1 VAAKFRF
8 WQVCMRFLLGLIF
21 GLLLFP
27 VGIFA
32 YLHYGSV
39 PAAVADAPLPMERSI
54 THGSLHAR
62 IDREA
67 PKTAPIEPSP
77 TNLLI
82 GAQIYRDNCSGC
94 HGYYGQSSPFG
105 KHIFPEAPQLWAPHG
120 SGVVG
125 VSDDPVGETY
135 WKVRNGI
142 RLSGMPSFNGLLNE
156 TQMWQ
161 VSVLLASADKP
172 LPANVIDTVKPGA
185 APNP

>member
-1 VAAKFRF
+1 
-8 WQVCMRFLLGLIF
+8 MRFLLGFIV
-21 GLLLFP
+21 GLVLFP
-27 VGIFA
+27 LGFMA
-32 YLHYGSV
+32 YLYYGHV
-39 PAAVADAPLPMERSI
+39 PVAVADAPLLMERTI
-54 THGSLHAR
+54 AHRSLNVR

-67 PKTAPIEPSP
+67 PRNSPIEASP

-94 HGYYGQSSPFG
+94 HGSYGQSSPFG

-120 SGVVG
+120 SGIVG

-142 RLSGMPSFNGLLNE
+142 RLSGMPAFDNLLNQ

-161 VSVLLASADKP
+161 VSVLLANADKP
-172 LPANVIDTVKPGA
+172 LPANVIDAVKPVA
-185 APNP
+185 PPNP

>member
-1 VAAKFRF
+1 
-8 WQVCMRFLLGLIF
+8 MRFLLGLIL
-21 GLLLFP
+21 GLVLFP
-27 VGIFA
+27 LGFIA
-32 YLHYGSV
+32 YLYFGHV
-39 PAAVADAPLPMERSI
+39 PVAVADAPLLMERTI
-54 THGSLHAR
+54 THRSLNAR

-67 PKTAPIEPSP
+67 PKSSPIEPSP

-94 HGYYGQSSPFG
+94 HGYYGQSSAFG
-105 KHIFPEAPQLWAPHG
+105 KHLFPEAPQLWAPHG
-120 SGVVG
+120 NGIVG

-142 RLSGMPSFNGLLNE
+142 RLSGMPAFDNLLNQ

-161 VSVLLASADKP
+161 VSVLLAHADKP

-185 APNP
+185 APNL

>member
-1 VAAKFRF
+1 
-8 WQVCMRFLLGLIF
+8 MRFLLGLVV

-27 VGIFA
+27 LGALA
-32 YLHYGSV
+32 YLYYGSIPV
-39 PAAVADAPLPMERSI
+39 AVGDNPFPMEATI
-54 THGSLHAR
+54 THRGLDAR

-67 PKTAPIEPSP
+67 PKSSPIEPSP

-94 HGYYGQSSPFG
+94 HGYYGQASPFG
-105 KHIFPEAPQLWAPHG
+105 KHVFPGAPQLWAPHG
-120 SGVVG
+120 NGIVG

-142 RLSGMPSFNGLLNE
+142 RLSGMPAFNNLLNE
-156 TQMWQ
+156 NQMWQ
-161 VSVLLASADKP
+161 VSVLLANADKP
-172 LPANVIDTVKPGA
+172 LPANVISTVKPGA

>member
-1 VAAKFRF
+1 
-8 WQVCMRFLLGLIF
+8 MRFLLGLILGF
-21 GLLLFP
+21 LLFP
-27 VGIFA
+27 VAIYA
-32 YLHYGSV
+32 YLHFGNAPV
-39 PAAVADAPLPMERSI
+39 AVADGQFPMERAIVHS
-54 THGSLHAR
+54 TLDAR

-67 PKTAPIEPSP
+67 PKASPIEASP

-82 GAQIYRDNCSGC
+82 GAQVYRDNCSGC

-120 SGVVG
+120 NGVVG

-142 RLSGMPSFNGLLNE
+142 RLSGMPAFNNLLNE

-161 VSVLLASADKP
+161 VSVLLANADKP
-172 LPANVIDTVKPGA
+172 LPANVISTVKPGA
-185 APNP
+185 TPNP